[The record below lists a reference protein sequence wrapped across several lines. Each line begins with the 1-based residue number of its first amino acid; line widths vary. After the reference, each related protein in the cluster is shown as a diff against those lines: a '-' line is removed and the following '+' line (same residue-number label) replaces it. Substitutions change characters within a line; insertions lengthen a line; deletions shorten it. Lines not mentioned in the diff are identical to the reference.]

1 MGWEVL
7 VSAQATQPAWRP
19 MLVSN
24 RPDTIS
30 RVAPVGKARGVPD
43 VNLVKG
49 QSLGPLVEPACILQ
63 AWLGSGDGLFV
74 QQLAITYP
82 PLPAGAMGTVY
93 IHLPFAP

>member
-1 MGWEVL
+1 ML
-7 VSAQATQPAWRP
+7 
-19 MLVSN
+19 LVSN

-63 AWLGSGDGLFV
+63 AWPGSGDDLFV